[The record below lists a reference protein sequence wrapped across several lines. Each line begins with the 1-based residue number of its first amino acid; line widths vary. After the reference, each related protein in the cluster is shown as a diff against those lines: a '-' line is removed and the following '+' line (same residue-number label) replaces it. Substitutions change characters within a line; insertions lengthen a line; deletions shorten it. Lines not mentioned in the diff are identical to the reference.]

1 MPAEAEQ
8 QTSPKHY
15 LATYTIIDGE
25 HEHSDYL
32 LIIAHGEEEAR
43 SFAHW
48 LTHDCSWD
56 GECDDRQPLS
66 YGDGTTASKLRA
78 LREVSPEQF
87 TFVEEAMGSLVYDLA
102 GLLH

>member
-1 MPAEAEQ
+1 MPVEAEQ
-8 QTSPKHY
+8 QISPKHY

-32 LIIAHGEEEAR
+32 LIIAHSEEEAR
-43 SFAHW
+43 SFAQW

-56 GECDDRQPLS
+56 GECDDGHPFS

-78 LREVSPEQF
+78 LREVSLEQF
-87 TFVEEAMGSLVYDLA
+87 IFVEEAIGSLVYDLA
-102 GLLH
+102 GLRH